1 MLVVSL
7 VIFKPAYGQIRSGAA
22 FLKMLPGARL
32 QAMAAGYTGGL
43 DEAYALYAN
52 PGAAGFFRE
61 WQWAASYNKWI
72 ADVYSASV
80 IYGRNFRTPL
90 SRKTRVIFG
99 LLYYGVPEFDSSDRA
114 VPDAAANDVL
124 VSFTIGQPLTFLS
137 DNISVGSNVKYLN
150 STLDEYEAGTFVFDV
165 GLSAR
170 TPRFSLNNSLLEY
183 GIISAGM
190 AVTQMGSSLK
200 FDRVETPLP
209 QTWRVGL
216 AFYAGKHNGI
226 QMQLLADYH
235 NVQDEEGA
243 FGLGAELSWSRRF
256 SLNGGYD
263 FSSDLMSQVSF
274 GASIRLDD
282 IIMSEQILIPGRNN
296 ALQFDL
302 ATLDEGEF
310 FSRTYRGSV
319 THLPIAPEHFGF
331 VEPAMG
337 DSVMNRDFVLKWE
350 QSRDPDLYDNVQY
363 TLLLDRD
370 STKLAQV
377 ISYYNKKETDNF
389 FFSLLDS
396 SFLVSEKLEVDSFQV
411 KNFAGGHYFWSVVA
425 FDRDQHARFA
435 ETSGQRIAH
444 FYIPFPDVEINE
456 IAFEYS
462 PWITTDDYQ
471 GELNIT
477 YTNIGEKAAIDFFI
491 SIYDSTINLSHN
503 ISDDELPGNKLAEK
517 RIDVLKP
524 GETQTFQIPWHTSLP
539 GLHKIIAVVD
549 REQNLEENDELN
561 NQDSQNFYTIPKGT
575 FICEDTVKAVLISRV
590 TIDMPIITEVCFD
603 TNSTVVKPEY
613 LHTTI
618 YDPPIAI
625 LAKRLQQNRHLKISL
640 KGFTD
645 ANSGET
651 DITLANERSAA
662 VRDTLIRLGANRDQ
676 IKMLPGKVLSKRR
689 VPRNPQDAKWVFEE
703 RRFVEITSDKDG
715 QAALFLPVRHTDD
728 EKLPRPVSFH
738 SQIKYAT
745 PINRGTI
752 SCLHKQLH
760 DNVPLQVIQN
770 QLTLQKET
778 KWNPA
783 AKMDIEPWINKKV
796 NYYISLTDTLGRT
809 FRTHDKETYLK
820 KYIFQR
826 EHRIAFP
833 LKFAKTDPLYN
844 FYWKRILTE
853 VKKLLVDPGKQMR
866 FAGHAC
872 AVGPQN
878 INDRL
883 SKQRANRFHKG
894 FLGYVKKQD
903 QKYYQQFVKRLDPA
917 KGFGENKPL
926 AIERLS
932 GERILIG
939 DNNSSLGRKLNRRI
953 EVVISSAGD
962 FVAQN
967 F

>member
-7 VIFKPAYGQIRSGAA
+7 LIFKPAYGQIRSGAA

-32 QAMAAGYTGGL
+32 QAMASGYTGGL
-43 DEAYALYAN
+43 DEVYALYAN

-90 SRKTRVIFG
+90 SRKTRVICG
-99 LLYYGVPEFDSSDRA
+99 LLYYGVPEFDSSDRT
-114 VPDAAANDVL
+114 AANASANDVL
-124 VSFTIGQPLTFLS
+124 VSVSVGQPLTFLS

-150 STLDEYEAGTFVFDV
+150 STLDEYEAGTFIFDV
-165 GLSAR
+165 GISAR

-183 GIISAGM
+183 GIISAGV
-190 AVTQMGSSLK
+190 AVTQLGSSLK

-209 QTWRVGL
+209 QTWRMGL
-216 AFYAGKHNGI
+216 AFYAGTHNGV

-235 NVQDEEGA
+235 NVKDEDGA
-243 FGLGAELSWSRRF
+243 FGLGAEFSWSRRF

-263 FSSDLMSQVSF
+263 FSSDLMSHVSF

-282 IIMSEQILIPGRNN
+282 IMMTEQTIMPGRNN

-302 ATLDEGEF
+302 ATVDEGEF

-319 THLPIAPEHFGF
+319 THLPIAPEHFAF

-350 QSRDPDLYDNVQY
+350 QSRDPDLYDNVRY
-363 TLLLDRD
+363 TLLVDRD

-377 ISYYNKKETDNF
+377 VANYDRKETDNF

-411 KNFAGGHYFWSVVA
+411 KNFAGGHYFWSVIA

-435 ETSGQRIAH
+435 ETNGQRIAD

-477 YTNIGEKAAIDFFI
+477 YTNIGEKAAVDFYI
-491 SIYDSTINLSHN
+491 SIYDSTINLYHST
-503 ISDDELPGNKLAEK
+503 SDDEPPGKKLAEK
-517 RIDVLKP
+517 RIELLKT
-524 GETQTFQIPWHTSLP
+524 GETQTIQIPWHTSQS
-539 GLHKIIAVVD
+539 GFHKINAVVD
-549 REQNLEENDELN
+549 REQNVEEKDEVN
-561 NQDSQNFYTIPKGT
+561 NQYSQNFYTIPKGT
-575 FICEDTVKAVLISRV
+575 FTCDDTVKAVLISRV
-590 TIDMPIITEVCFD
+590 TLDMPIITEVCFD

-613 LHTTI
+613 LHKTI
-618 YDPPIAI
+618 YDPPLAI
-625 LAKRLQQNRHLKISL
+625 LAKRLKQNRHLKISL
-640 KGFTD
+640 KGFAD
-645 ANSGET
+645 SNSGET
-651 DITLANERSAA
+651 DLTLANGRTAA
-662 VRDTLIRLGANRDQ
+662 VRDTLIRLGVNEDQ

-689 VPRNPQDAKWVFEE
+689 VPKNPLDAKWVFEE
-703 RRFVEITSDKDG
+703 RRFVEITSDKAG
-715 QAALFLPVRHTDD
+715 QATLFLPVRHTDD
-728 EKLPRPVSFH
+728 EKLPRSVSFH
-738 SQIKYAT
+738 SQIKYAAS
-745 PINRGTI
+745 INRGAI
-752 SCLHKQLH
+752 YCLNNELH
-760 DNVPLQVIQN
+760 DNIQIQAIQN

-783 AKMDIEPWINKKV
+783 ANMDISPWINKNV
-796 NYYISLTDTLGRT
+796 NYYLSLTDTLGRT

-820 KYIFQR
+820 KFIFQR

-853 VKKLLVDPGKQMR
+853 VKKFLVDPDKQMR
-866 FAGHAC
+866 FTGHAC
-872 AVGPQN
+872 AVGPEN
-878 INDRL
+878 INERL
-883 SKQRANRFHKG
+883 SKKRANRFNKG

-903 QKYYQQFVKRLDPA
+903 QKYYKQFVKRLDPA

-939 DNNSSLGRKLNRRI
+939 DNNSPLGRKLNRRI
-953 EVVISSAGD
+953 EVVISSD
-962 FVAQN
+962 KDLVAQN